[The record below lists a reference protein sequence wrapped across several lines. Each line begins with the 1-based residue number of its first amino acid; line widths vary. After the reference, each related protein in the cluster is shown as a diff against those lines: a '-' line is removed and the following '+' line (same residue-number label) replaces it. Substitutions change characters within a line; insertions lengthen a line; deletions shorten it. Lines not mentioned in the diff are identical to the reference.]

1 MDNVHADARF
11 PSLRA
16 GDPSATGSLHYG
28 SRQQQQEQ
36 QQQHEAQAKRHLSN
50 NQAAAPPPPPLPD
63 LCLFPALGGSC
74 PWLMPALV
82 FGGGFVASIVLSCCF
97 IIFCMIP
104 VHRRRRRSSLLLA
117 AKEDSSPDAPFPDA
131 GGSHRGTVGDGV
143 ELAIVDPASGLAP
156 RSQEEIMQD
165 MMRNSRPPP
174 PKSTP
179 SMESAR
185 ESYAAEMPPLEPPPR
200 PKPRGLRHRRGL
212 RRGRRGAD
220 GRPAVTR
227 GEPQQRRG
235 R

>member
-131 GGSHRGTVGDGV
+131 GGSHRGTVGEPWV
-143 ELAIVDPASGLAP
+143 RLARACVCPTGFSLACHRGGSAP
-156 RSQEEIMQD
+156 YCSQ
-165 MMRNSRPPP
+165 SAT
-174 PKSTP
+174 KWP
-179 SMESAR
+179 SVS
-185 ESYAAEMPPLEPPPR
+185 P
-200 PKPRGLRHRRGL
+200 
-212 RRGRRGAD
+212 
-220 GRPAVTR
+220 
-227 GEPQQRRG
+227 
-235 R
+235 